1 MDRKKR
7 ERLKVAGWSV
17 GDAADFLELAPEE
30 REYVELKIALA
41 WGLREKREEEG
52 LTQAEV
58 ARQVGSS
65 QSRVARMEAGDSS
78 VTVDLLVR
86 SLLKLGADRS
96 DVAGLIRR
104 KRTNRRTEVV

>member
-7 ERLKVAGWSV
+7 KRLKEAGWSV

-30 REYVELKIALA
+30 REYVDLKLALA
-41 WGLREKREEEG
+41 RGLREKREEEG
-52 LTQAEV
+52 LTQVEV

-65 QSRVARMEAGDSS
+65 QSRVARMEAGDGS
-78 VTVDLLVR
+78 VSVDLLVR

-96 DVAGLIRR
+96 DVAGLIRQ
-104 KRTNRRTEVV
+104 NRAGRREIV